1 MLYMV
6 CPTCNYFLGPKVLE
20 YEKGKDEICKNPNLS
35 TEEREIQLTTLL
47 LGLKLRRYCC
57 KMRMM
62 SYKDVVQ
69 FIIPVPEAE

>member
-6 CPTCNYFLGPKVLE
+6 CPTCNTFLGSKVLE
-20 YEKGKDEICKNPNLS
+20 YEKGKEDICKNPKLS
-35 TEEREIQLTTLL
+35 SEERETEMTKLL
-47 LGLKLRRYCC
+47 LSLKLKRYCC

-69 FIIPVPEAE
+69 FIIPAPIEE

>member
-6 CPTCNYFLGPKVLE
+6 CPTCNTFLGSKVLE
-20 YEKGKDEICKNPNLS
+20 YEKGKEDICKNPKLS
-35 TEEREIQLTTLL
+35 TEEKEAEMTKLL
-47 LGLKLRRYCC
+47 LSLKLKRYCC

-69 FIIPVPEAE
+69 FIIPAPIEE

>member
-6 CPTCNYFLGPKVLE
+6 CPTCNYFLGSKVLE
-20 YEKGKDEICKNPNLS
+20 YEKGKDDICKNPKLS
-35 TEEREIQLTTLL
+35 TEEREVQLTKLL
-47 LGLKLRRYCC
+47 LDLKLRRYCC

-69 FIIPVPEAE
+69 FIIPVPEEE